1 MTIQRARWL
10 HRGGSVAAMI
20 LIMSPLVLGHWG
32 LLVMLAGAVLM
43 SRVMRLGDRLDAHDA
58 AVAAAKRWPL
68 KGADARAA

>member
-1 MTIQRARWL
+1 
-10 HRGGSVAAMI
+10 
-20 LIMSPLVLGHWG
+20 
-32 LLVMLAGAVLM
+32 M